1 MINRKKY
8 IYFSIVS
15 VYLSVPRTIANETYL
30 YKELRIKRINHYA
43 DLTPEISLLLLRT
56 LRSLQLE

>member
-1 MINRKKY
+1 M
-8 IYFSIVS
+8 
-15 VYLSVPRTIANETYL
+15 YLSVPRTIANETYL